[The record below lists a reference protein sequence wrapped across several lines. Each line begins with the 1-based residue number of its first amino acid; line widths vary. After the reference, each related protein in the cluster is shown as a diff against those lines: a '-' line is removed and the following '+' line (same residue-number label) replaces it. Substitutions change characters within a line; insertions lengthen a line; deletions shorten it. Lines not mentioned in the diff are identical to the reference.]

1 MPRWEHGSE
10 ERLVQAAR
18 ELFDEQGFENISAVQ
33 IAERARVTTRT
44 FFRYFPDKQSI
55 LFVDADLLR
64 TALLQGIHDAPDVTE
79 PLEVVAR
86 VLVEFDWEGLGSRE
100 TQRRRDAMITSN
112 SELLER
118 ELNKQQETAEAFG
131 DALRQRGVEAQA
143 AELAARVGI
152 QVFQTAYRRWL
163 GADEETDL
171 ATTMADSMSTLAAI
185 VPAVTR
191 RTRRRQSR

>member
-1 MPRWEHGSE
+1 MPRWEHGSQ

-18 ELFDEQGFENISAVQ
+18 ELFDEQGFEHTSAVQ
-33 IAERARVTTRT
+33 IAQRARVTTRT

-64 TALLQGIHDAPDVTE
+64 TALLRGIHDAADVTE
-79 PLEVVAR
+79 PLGVVAR
-86 VLVEFDWEGLGSRE
+86 VLVEFDWEGLGPRE

-118 ELNKQQETAEAFG
+118 ELNKQQEMAEAFG
-131 DALRQRGVEAQA
+131 DALRQRGVEPQA

-163 GADEETDL
+163 AADEATDL
-171 ATTMADSMSTLAAI
+171 ATTMAASMSTLAAI

-191 RTRRRQSR
+191 RT